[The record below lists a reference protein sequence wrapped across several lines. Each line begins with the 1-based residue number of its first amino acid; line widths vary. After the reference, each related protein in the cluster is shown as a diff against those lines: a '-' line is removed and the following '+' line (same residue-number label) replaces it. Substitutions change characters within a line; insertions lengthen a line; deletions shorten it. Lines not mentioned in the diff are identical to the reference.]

1 MRSPTESKRQRAN
14 SIDIQGKAISLP
26 FGTSINQNA
35 VIFRRGRRRYNGQSG
50 ISVDLSHLRCLTMH
64 ILDIVL
70 NDAQPVYPNVF
81 NPKLAG
87 TADNILNERRQV
99 NV

>member
-1 MRSPTESKRQRAN
+1 
-14 SIDIQGKAISLP
+14 
-26 FGTSINQNA
+26 
-35 VIFRRGRRRYNGQSG
+35 
-50 ISVDLSHLRCLTMH
+50 MH

-87 TADNILNERRQV
+87 TADNILNERR
-99 NV
+99 